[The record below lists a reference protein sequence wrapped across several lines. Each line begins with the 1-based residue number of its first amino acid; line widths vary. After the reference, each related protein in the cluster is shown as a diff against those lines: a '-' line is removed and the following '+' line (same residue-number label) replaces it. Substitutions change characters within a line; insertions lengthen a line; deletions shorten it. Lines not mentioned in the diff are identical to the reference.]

1 MFDLRDVPYDRYN
14 FRTEAMN
21 LIDEG
26 IEAVEVLQGFAYLN
40 HSTKFLLSA
49 YLDQKIRHGNNP
61 VFNWMA
67 NCFRIFCA

>member
-1 MFDLRDVPYDRYN
+1 
-14 FRTEAMN
+14 MN